1 MMSSCGSSAPLFNDL
16 LSKLLDGELDDGE
29 LRCLTDLL
37 RCDPQAREL
46 YYDHIALHAILHW
59 TEDGLQEDASLSP
72 LLAESSHPTPPV
84 LGIFSTAMHGAIGFF
99 SQEIPFSLLIAS
111 VVTAL
116 GLFAGSLVYV
126 SRPEQFVQSRPSP
139 AVTPASFDPTLE
151 VVAQITG
158 MTDCRWKKTARAPS
172 GYDNVL
178 VGRKFDLDSGLLE
191 ITYNS
196 GARVI
201 LQGPVTYEVD
211 SADGGYLSIGKLT
224 AKLEKRKEGR
234 GESSG
239 KVASGQWPVASK
251 EGSGFT
257 VQDTQL
263 SKSQIPNPKFVI
275 KTPTATVTDLGTEFG
290 VEVSK
295 TGSTTSHVFQ
305 GVVRLQAISDT
316 GETMGDACM
325 LHENQSARVERHIT
339 LLAPTEQTTS
349 FVRKM
354 FNRSVVV
361 LDLVDIVAGGDG
373 FGKARDRGIDPSSG
387 KTLTAPPANFHLADS
402 GRYHRV
408 EDQPLIDGVFIPCTG
423 ADPMQLDSAG
433 HVFAF
438 SDYIANPQNKSW
450 GPIWAGGVIP
460 QALGT
465 TLGTTLRRGYDY
477 SSPWHS
483 VLGMHANK
491 GITFDLERIRHANP
505 GCRVLRFTTVAGNPL
520 ESNGTCDVW
529 VFVDGKLRFRR
540 QTVTIDDGELKI
552 NVTLNDE
559 NRFLTLVSTD
569 GGDGG
574 YGDALIFGDPH
585 LILEKSVEVMPSD
598 EEMRTEK

>member
-1 MMSSCGSSAPLFNDL
+1 MTSSCGSSEQSLNDL

-37 RCDPQAREL
+37 RCDSQAREL

-59 TEDGLQEDASLSP
+59 TDDGLQQDAVASP
-72 LLAESSHPTPPV
+72 LLAEPSPSSPPV
-84 LGIFSTAMHGAIGFF
+84 LGLFSTAMHGAVGFF

-116 GLFAGSLVYV
+116 GLLAGSLIYV
-126 SRPEQFVQSRPSP
+126 SRPEQVVQSIAAPT
-139 AVTPASFDPTLE
+139 VTSATFDPTLE
-151 VVAQITG
+151 VVARITG
-158 MTDCRWKKTARAPS
+158 MTDCCWSKDARAPS

-178 VGRKFDLDSGLLE
+178 VGRKFKLDSGLLE

-201 LQGPVTYEVD
+201 LQGPCTYEVQ
-211 SADGGYLSIGKLT
+211 SHDGGFLSIGKLT
-224 AKLEKRKEGR
+224 AKLEKKP
-234 GESSG
+234 S
-239 KVASGQWPVASK
+239 AISGQQTEKTAIEATSNSPNP
-251 EGSGFT
+251 
-257 VQDTQL
+257 QI
-263 SKSQIPNPKFVI
+263 SKSSLSTLHSPLFTIR
-275 KTPTATVTDLGTEFG
+275 TPSAIVTDLGTEFG

-295 TGSTTSHVFQ
+295 KGSTTSHVFQ

-316 GETMGDACM
+316 GEAMGDARV
-325 LHENQSARVERHIT
+325 LHENQSARVDRGIT
-339 LLAPTEQTTS
+339 LLEPTEQTTS
-349 FVRKM
+349 FVRRIFK
-354 FNRSVVV
+354 RSVMTF
-361 LDLVDIVAGGDG
+361 DLVDVVAGGDG

-387 KTLTAPPANFHLADS
+387 KTLTAPPENFHLADS

-408 EDQPLIDGVFIPCTG
+408 ENLPLIDGVFIPCTG

-483 VLGMHANK
+483 VLGMHSNK

-505 GCRVLRFTTVAGNPL
+505 GCRVVRFTTVAGNPL

-552 NVTLNDE
+552 NVALNDQ

-574 YGDALIFGDPH
+574 YGDAVIFGDPH
-585 LILEKSVEVMPSD
+585 LVLEKSVEVMPRD
-598 EEMRTEK
+598 EEMRREN